1 MGEETLHLGEDRIG
15 SLLFDVQNDENSS
28 FKVVN
33 VLESNSI
40 LLDAFDEVIGS
51 FQFYIWVGEFYV
63 LMIFRDLWDLF
74 TAKKLHHSLYT
85 RVIKAF

>member
-1 MGEETLHLGEDRIG
+1 MLTEAYRLHYKEVSVKIATLKISEGDWRRTLGILSAIMGEETLHLGEDRIG

-51 FQFYIWVGEFYV
+51 F
-63 LMIFRDLWDLF
+63 
-74 TAKKLHHSLYT
+74 
-85 RVIKAF
+85 

>member
-28 FKVVN
+28 FKVAN

-51 FQFYIWVGEFYV
+51 FQFYI
-63 LMIFRDLWDLF
+63 
-74 TAKKLHHSLYT
+74 
-85 RVIKAF
+85 

>member
-1 MGEETLHLGEDRIG
+1 MSAIMGEETLHLGEDRIG

-40 LLDAFDEVIGS
+40 LLDVFDEVIGS
-51 FQFYIWVGEFYV
+51 FQFYI
-63 LMIFRDLWDLF
+63 
-74 TAKKLHHSLYT
+74 
-85 RVIKAF
+85 

>member
-15 SLLFDVQNDENSS
+15 SLLFDVQNDEYSS

-40 LLDAFDEVIGS
+40 LLDAFDEVISS
-51 FQFYIWVGEFYV
+51 FQFYI
-63 LMIFRDLWDLF
+63 
-74 TAKKLHHSLYT
+74 
-85 RVIKAF
+85 

>member
-1 MGEETLHLGEDRIG
+1 LSAIIGEETLHLGEDRIG

-40 LLDAFDEVIGS
+40 LLDVFDEVIGS
-51 FQFYIWVGEFYV
+51 FQFYI
-63 LMIFRDLWDLF
+63 
-74 TAKKLHHSLYT
+74 
-85 RVIKAF
+85 